1 MSKFYPPLE
10 VCIVS
15 NILKTFPGGQATNTG
30 IRVFIMELANIKKE
44 KGKNW
49 DWQTYEVD
57 MDNLTYLI
65 MQYDCRN
72 W

>member
-1 MSKFYPPLE
+1 MSKFYPLLE

-15 NILKTFPGGQATNTG
+15 NILKTFSGGQATNTG